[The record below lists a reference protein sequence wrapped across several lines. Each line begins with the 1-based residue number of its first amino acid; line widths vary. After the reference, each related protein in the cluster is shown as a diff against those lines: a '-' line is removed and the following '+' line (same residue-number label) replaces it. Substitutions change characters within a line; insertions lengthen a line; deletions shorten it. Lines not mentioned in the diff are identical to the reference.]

1 MDADR
6 SVMNAILSILNTISF
21 FEYFTNTYH
30 CLFKQTTSTS
40 TRAFPGEIFRNQF

>member
-21 FEYFTNTYH
+21 FEYFTNTY